1 MMAPSLS
8 DGQKPAKGTIGNGS
22 AVTIGFMLLVAGGIG
37 SFAWQSAT
45 STAEL
50 RNLAIGVTGL
60 SSDLRA
66 MRDEV
71 QGMKIR
77 FVQLEQKI
85 ENLSH
90 AREASSPK

>member
-1 MMAPSLS
+1 MN

-50 RNLAIGVTGL
+50 RNLAGGVTNL
-60 SSDLRA
+60 SSDIRTI
-66 MRDEV
+66 RSEV
-71 QGMKIR
+71 QDLRVEIAQIKQEMKN
-77 FVQLEQKI
+77 FG
-85 ENLSH
+85 H
-90 AREASSPK
+90 AREPASPK